1 MTRRNVAR
9 NLIPLDRASRVA
21 QGEEESLTLADWRE
35 RLREDPDGTVAELV
49 RRFGPRRSVAP
60 EVEDLFWRVL
70 VDFGR
75 DADLARAILGRV
87 RAPAAPPEPRL
98 PEAAGRSDADRE
110 LPLLDIGREHRV
122 RLRGLL
128 RQAATEAIRDV
139 VRDPE
144 ERERTARHPSRLPEI
159 AFARR
164 GRPDVAA
171 ALYALEHDHL
181 DPDAAERPGEDP
193 GPAGPPGYRRLCR
206 AALRYEVAR
215 ALHRVAGHEAV
226 AFDVMRSVV
235 RLVDDALESPGS
247 AAASEW
253 LPLAWR
259 LSFHARE
266 WLGFRY
272 FEDGRYEAAEREFL
286 HAAGSVPETDL
297 AVAARMFAANAM
309 IRDGRS
315 DEARSLLDDLRV
327 DTDRLA
333 PPIADEWV
341 ELRERLIAEA
351 SGAADGGDE
360 PSD

>member
-1 MTRRNVAR
+1 
-9 NLIPLDRASRVA
+9 
-21 QGEEESLTLADWRE
+21 LTLADWRE

-49 RRFGPRRSVAP
+49 RRFGPRRSLAP

-75 DADLARAILGRV
+75 HADLARAILGRI
-87 RAPAAPPEPRL
+87 RPPAETADL
-98 PEAAGRSDADRE
+98 ADPEAAS
-110 LPLLDIGREHRV
+110 LLDLDREHRV
-122 RLRGLL
+122 RVRGML
-128 RQAATEAIRDV
+128 RQAATEV
-139 VRDPE
+139 LGKMVRDPE
-144 ERERTARHPSRLPEI
+144 ERERMARHPSRLPEA

-181 DPDAAERPGEDP
+181 GSDPAGIQADDP
-193 GPAGPPGYRRLCR
+193 GPSRDHGYRRLCR

-215 ALHRVAGHEAV
+215 ALHRVAGHQAA
-226 AFDVMRSVV
+226 AFDIMRSVV
-235 RLVDDALESPGS
+235 RLVDDALEAPGS
-247 AAASEW
+247 DAASEW

-259 LSFHARE
+259 LSFHTRE

-286 HAAGSVPETDL
+286 RAAGAVPETDL
-297 AVAARMFAANAM
+297 AVAASMFAANAM

-341 ELRERLIAEA
+341 ELRERLIADA
-351 SGAADGGDE
+351 SGSVDGGDE